1 MIDERLD
8 VLINEELDGTL
19 TAEGDAELRER
30 LERDPEAR
38 LLRERLRHLAR
49 TLEQMPA
56 AEPPP
61 GLRAQIAVAV
71 RLREARAAGR
81 TSPFRSVAPDGR
93 RLPRLRLSWSPGLAY
108 SFAAGLA
115 VGCALIALLRSDGPE
130 SSAMVESADAV
141 IDQFPVALAGVEGMV
156 VLRREAGRLTAE
168 VALRGETETTVEF
181 TLGGARWTA
190 SHVGESR
197 YSLDLGPAEKL
208 PGEVGLSIRAGG
220 ASIEKLL
227 SIRGPR

>member
-1 MIDERLD
+1 
-8 VLINEELDGTL
+8 
-19 TAEGDAELRER
+19 
-30 LERDPEAR
+30 
-38 LLRERLRHLAR
+38 
-49 TLEQMPA
+49 
-56 AEPPP
+56 
-61 GLRAQIAVAV
+61 
-71 RLREARAAGR
+71 
-81 TSPFRSVAPDGR
+81 
-93 RLPRLRLSWSPGLAY
+93 
-108 SFAAGLA
+108 
-115 VGCALIALLRSDGPE
+115 VGCALIELLRSDGPE
-130 SSAMVESADAV
+130 SMLDQERLAGAMVESADAV